1 MISPNMQI
9 LYGFIPWTPR
19 NTYITPAPAPTPAPT
34 PEPPPAPTKTT
45 PTNRPPHP
53 DDAKP
58 EWLTLRTALMKILDG
73 FPEAKKAII
82 AYLVKSTGLP
92 ASPVWATT

>member
-1 MISPNMQI
+1 MEI

-19 NTYITPAPAPTPAPT
+19 NTYLKPEPAPAPAPTPEPK
-34 PEPPPAPTKTT
+34 PEPSTATPKTA
-45 PTNRPPHP
+45 PTNRTPHP

-82 AYLVKSTGLP
+82 AYLVKSTNLP
-92 ASPVWATT
+92 EPPAWATT